1 MKKINSLLSF
11 VAVASFLC
19 GCGNEINDNT
29 DNSINIVTSISS
41 EDIARSPVLDETGK
55 GNFMNGDIFSLAV
68 SNSEKEYVLKD
79 FIVGTSDFKWSDL
92 NISSGNGKVAFL
104 ACYPKQNIK
113 DGKFTFDLATVDEK
127 DLLLAKVEG
136 VAINAAEPVY
146 LNFRHAMHKL
156 DIYYNLEE
164 DINVTTRCEA
174 LSTCEVNMFENTV
187 TAQNGKKTVFTQ
199 SGKNIS
205 FLIVPQQTVDVTLNI
220 TYGNK
225 TKSYVLNEIIKDY
238 NQLESGK
245 KMELTLNVKNGDI
258 QIENPTI
265 GDWDNQGS
273 VDGSIIM

>member
-1 MKKINSLLSF
+1 MKKINSLLIF
-11 VAVASFLC
+11 ITVALFLC

-55 GNFMNGDIFSLAV
+55 GNFTNGDVFSLAV
-68 SNSEKEYVLKD
+68 SNSEKNCVLKD

-92 NISSGNGKVAFL
+92 NISSGNGKLIFS

-113 DGKFTFDLATVDEK
+113 NGKFTFDLGTVDDK
-127 DLLLAKVEG
+127 DLLLAQVED
-136 VAINAAEPVY
+136 VTINSEEPVY

-156 DIYYNLEE
+156 EIYYNLEE
-164 DINVTTRCEA
+164 EIDITTQCEA
-174 LSTCEVNMFENTV
+174 LSACEVNMFENTV
-187 TAQNGKKTVFTQ
+187 TAQNDKKTVFTQ

-205 FLIVPQQTVDVTLNI
+205 FLIVPQQTADVTMNI

-225 TKSYVLNEIIKDY
+225 TKSYILNEIIKDY
-238 NQLESGK
+238 EQLEGGK
-245 KMELTLNVKNGDI
+245 RMELTLNVKNGDI
-258 QIENPTI
+258 QIENSTI
-265 GDWDNQGS
+265 GGWGNQGS

>member
-1 MKKINSLLSF
+1 MKKINLLLSF

-68 SNSEKEYVLKD
+68 SNSEKECVLKD

-92 NISSGNGKVAFL
+92 NISSGNGKVAFW

-113 DGKFTFDLATVDEK
+113 DGKFTFDLATADEK

-136 VAINAAEPVY
+136 IAINAEEPVY
-146 LNFRHAMHKL
+146 LNFKHAMHKL

-164 DINVTTRCEA
+164 DIEVTTRCEA

-205 FLIVPQQTVDVTLNI
+205 FLIVPQQTADVTLNI

-225 TKSYVLNEIIKDY
+225 TKSYVLSEIIKDY
-238 NQLESGK
+238 DQLESGK
-245 KMELTLNVKNGDI
+245 KMKLTLNVKNGDI

-265 GDWDNQGS
+265 GDWGNQGS